1 MAPSGGVG
9 GRTAGEAK
17 VMAKGLTGV
26 VVIGSHRLEHFV
38 FLFLEVNV
46 IALLVGS

>member
-9 GRTAGEAK
+9 GSTTGEAK
-17 VMAKGLTGV
+17 GMANGLT
-26 VVIGSHRLEHFV
+26 VIGSHRLEHFV